1 MFTISLAGVPVGID
15 NRYPYVRWLCR
26 NYIAED
32 QTPAFTVRAADQEL
46 AAELAE
52 AGEMSPAYAESLCL
66 YRSICMKMP
75 LYGAFLMHAA
85 VVEVDGIAYVFTAPS
100 GTGKSTHVQLWLDH
114 FGPRARVLNGDK
126 PLFRFEEN
134 TLYACGT
141 PWQGKENLGCNEMR
155 PVQGICFLEQAPE
168 NAIRKLPLGQ
178 ASRLIFK
185 QVLIP
190 REEEAFN
197 CFWSMLD
204 RMMNTVDFYLLQCNR
219 EPEASRLSYLTM
231 RRKQDAENQE
241 RIPAAPA
248 GR

>member
-52 AGEMSPAYAESLCL
+52 AGEMSPEYAESLCL

-126 PLFRFEEN
+126 PLFRFEGN

-155 PVQGICFLEQAPE
+155 PVQGICFLERSSE
-168 NAIRKLPLGQ
+168 NRIRPLS
-178 ASRLIFK
+178 ASEVTRRIFW
-185 QVLIP
+185 QLLIP
-190 REEEAFN
+190 EEEEELDRY
-197 CFWSMLD
+197 WVLLEKMLD
-204 RMMNTVDFYLLQCNR
+204 TVPFYLLECNR
-219 EPEASRLSYLTM
+219 EPEAARLSYETM
-231 RRKQDAENQE
+231 RSKEVC
-241 RIPAAPA
+241 
-248 GR
+248 

>member
-100 GTGKSTHVQLWLDH
+100 GTGKSTHVQLWLDR
-114 FGPRARVLNGDK
+114 GPGCSTATSRCSALK
-126 PLFRFEEN
+126 K
-134 TLYACGT
+134 T
-141 PWQGKENLGCNEMR
+141 PC
-155 PVQGICFLEQAPE
+155 
-168 NAIRKLPLGQ
+168 
-178 ASRLIFK
+178 
-185 QVLIP
+185 
-190 REEEAFN
+190 
-197 CFWSMLD
+197 
-204 RMMNTVDFYLLQCNR
+204 T
-219 EPEASRLSYLTM
+219 
-231 RRKQDAENQE
+231 
-241 RIPAAPA
+241 PAAPP
-248 GR
+248 GRARRIWAAMRYGRCRGSAFWNRPLKIPSANCRLARQAA